1 MPMRLRLSGE
11 VIKGDLVKRVE
22 ELSGQSLAACYQCG
36 KCSAGCPVV
45 EEMDIVPSEVI
56 RLLQL
61 GQMEQV
67 LESKT
72 IWICASCLQC
82 ASRCP
87 KGVEF
92 SSICDALRAIVLRRR
107 LSTPRVDADEISGPM
122 IAEAPQ
128 MGVVGA
134 LRKLNG

>member
-1 MPMRLRLSGE
+1 MRLKLSAE
-11 VIKGDLVKRVE
+11 VVKGDLVERVQD
-22 ELSGQSLAACYQCG
+22 LSGQNLSACYQCG
-36 KCSAGCPVV
+36 RCSAGCPVV

-61 GQMEQV
+61 GQVEPA
-67 LESKT
+67 LESET

-87 KGVEF
+87 RGVEF
-92 SSICDALRAIVLRRR
+92 SSICDALRAIVLRKR
-107 LSTPRVDADEISGPM
+107 LSGSVVDADEVTRTMVSD
-122 IAEAPQ
+122 APQ

>member
-1 MPMRLRLSGE
+1 MRLKLSAE
-11 VIKGDLVKRVE
+11 VIKGDLVERVA
-22 ELSGQSLAACYQCG
+22 ELSGQNLSACYQCG
-36 KCSAGCPVV
+36 RCSAGCPVV

-61 GQMEQV
+61 GQVEPV
-67 LESKT
+67 LDSET

-87 KGVEF
+87 RGVEF
-92 SSICDALRAIVLRRR
+92 SSICDALRAIVLRKR
-107 LSTPRVDADEISGPM
+107 LSGSVVDADEVTRTMVSD
-122 IAEAPQ
+122 APQ

>member
-1 MPMRLRLSGE
+1 MRLRLAAE
-11 VIKGDLVKRVE
+11 LLRDERVERIE
-22 ELSGQSLAACYQCG
+22 ELSGQNLSSCYQCG
-36 KCSAGCPVV
+36 RCSAGCPVV
-45 EEMDIVPSEVI
+45 DEMDVMPNEAI

-61 GQMEQV
+61 GQLEAV
-67 LESKT
+67 LASKT

-87 KGVEF
+87 RGVEF
-92 SSICDALRAIVLRRR
+92 SNICDALRQTVLRRR
-107 LSTPRVDADEISGPM
+107 LTTPTVDADEVPAVLVSG
-122 IAEAPQ
+122 APQ

>member
-1 MPMRLRLSGE
+1 MRLKLSGE
-11 VIKGDLVKRVE
+11 AIRDDLVERVE
-22 ELSGQSLAACYQCG
+22 ELSGQNLSACYQCG

-45 EEMDIVPSEVI
+45 EEMDVVPSEVI

-61 GQMEQV
+61 GQVESA
-67 LESKT
+67 LETKT

-92 SSICDALRAIVLRRR
+92 SSICDALRAILLRRR
-107 LSTPRVDADEISGPM
+107 LSSPRVDADELAPVMVSD
-122 IAEAPQ
+122 APQ

-134 LRKLNG
+134 LKKLNG

>member
-1 MPMRLRLSGE
+1 M
-11 VIKGDLVKRVE
+11 
-22 ELSGQSLAACYQCG
+22 
-36 KCSAGCPVV
+36 V
-45 EEMDIVPSEVI
+45 EEMDVVPSEVI
-56 RLLQL
+56 GLLQL
-61 GQMEQV
+61 GQVETA
-67 LESKT
+67 LETKT

-107 LSTPRVDADEISGPM
+107 LSSPRIDADELPPIMVSD
-122 IAEAPQ
+122 APQ

-134 LRKLNG
+134 LKKLNG

>member
-1 MPMRLRLSGE
+1 MRLKLSADIIRDE
-11 VIKGDLVKRVE
+11 TVDRVQT
-22 ELSGQSLAACYQCG
+22 LSGQNLLQCYQCG
-36 KCSAGCPVV
+36 RCSAGCPVV

-61 GQMEQV
+61 GQIHAV
-67 LESKT
+67 LNSKT
-72 IWICASCLQC
+72 IWTCASCLQC

-92 SSICDALRAIVLRRR
+92 SNICDALRAIVLRTR
-107 LSTPRVDADEISGPM
+107 LSTPRVDADEVPPVMVSD
-122 IAEAPQ
+122 APQ
-128 MGVVGA
+128 LGVVGA

>member
-1 MPMRLRLSGE
+1 MRIRLTGE
-11 VIKGDLVKRVE
+11 LVNDPLVKRVE
-22 ELSGQSLAACYQCG
+22 TLSGQDLGACYQCG

-45 EEMDIVPSEVI
+45 EEMDIVPSEAI
-56 RLLQL
+56 RFLQL
-61 GQMEQV
+61 GQIEHV
-67 LESKT
+67 LGSRT
-72 IWICASCLQC
+72 IWVCASCLQC

-107 LSTPRVDADEISGPM
+107 LSNPKKDSDELAAAMTSD
-122 IAEAPQ
+122 APQ

>member
-1 MPMRLRLSGE
+1 MRVELSRERVNGELRE
-11 VIKGDLVKRVE
+11 RVE
-22 ELSGQSLAACYQCG
+22 ELSGQHLSACYQCG
-36 KCSAGCPVV
+36 MCTAGCPVV
-45 EEMDIVPSEVI
+45 ETMDIVPSEVI

-61 GQMEQV
+61 GDVETV

-87 KGVEF
+87 RGVEF
-92 SSICDALRAIVLRRR
+92 SSICDALRAIVLRKR
-107 LSTPRVDADEISGPM
+107 LSAPKVDADEVSSVLVS
-122 IAEAPQ
+122 EAPQ

>member
-1 MPMRLRLSGE
+1 MRYKLEGQLLRD
-11 VIKGDLVKRVE
+11 DLLERIE
-22 ELSGQSLAACYQCG
+22 TLSGQNLSACYQCG
-36 KCSAGCPVV
+36 RCSAGCPVV
-45 EEMDIVPSEVI
+45 AEMDMLPSEVI
-56 RLLQL
+56 RRLQI
-61 GQMEQV
+61 GQVEEV
-67 LESKT
+67 LATKT

-92 SSICDALRAIVLRRR
+92 SSICDALRQTVLRRR
-107 LSTPRVDADEISGPM
+107 LSTPNVDSDEVTPVMVS
-122 IAEAPQ
+122 EAPQ